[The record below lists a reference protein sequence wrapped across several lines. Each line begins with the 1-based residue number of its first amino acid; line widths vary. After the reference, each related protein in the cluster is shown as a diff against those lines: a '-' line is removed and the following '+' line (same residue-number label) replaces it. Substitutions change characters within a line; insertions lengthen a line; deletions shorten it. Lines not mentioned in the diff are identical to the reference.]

1 MFDAGP
7 GSKQSNGTMT
17 LSSQQ
22 TGQAYLM
29 PSPGILQSPFT
40 PNTVRPL
47 LMSVYSPD
55 LSLRQPLTLATIL
68 PLLLSYHALA
78 VLAVLPNTFIFKQML
93 LPFVL
98 WQAWKCSTEFEW
110 GVPLAQLLGHQ
121 GTDRIAFWNFL
132 FVVRFPRS

>member
-1 MFDAGP
+1 M
-7 GSKQSNGTMT
+7 SI
-17 LSSQQ
+17 
-22 TGQAYLM
+22 YL
-29 PSPGILQSPFT
+29 
-40 PNTVRPL
+40 
-47 LMSVYSPD
+47 PD
-55 LSLRQPLTLATIL
+55 LSLRQPLTLAIIL
-68 PLLLSYHALA
+68 PLLLSYSALA

-121 GTDRIAFWNFL
+121 GTDRVAFWNFL